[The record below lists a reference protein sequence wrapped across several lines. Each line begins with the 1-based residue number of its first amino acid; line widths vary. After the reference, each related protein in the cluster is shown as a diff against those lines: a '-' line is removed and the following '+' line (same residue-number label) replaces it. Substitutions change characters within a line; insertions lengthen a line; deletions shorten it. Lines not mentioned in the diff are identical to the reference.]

1 MVTIEQLA
9 EAALKGESL
18 LLRSLTQDLLR
29 DQPNLSEHSKPQT
42 NDSRLL
48 AAAASLM
55 ELFALRLGQTPPQW
69 TKEIG
74 ALPEPIYLLKAA
86 ASMNRLRELCETQSP
101 EPLRKR
107 GFYAPPNF
115 LEFV

>member
-9 EAALKGESL
+9 KAALAGESL
-18 LLRSLTQDLLR
+18 LLRSLAQDLLR
-29 DQPNLSEHSKPQT
+29 ENPSLSECPKPET
-42 NDSRLL
+42 NDVRIL
-48 AAAASLM
+48 AAAASLV
-55 ELFALRLGQTPPQW
+55 ELLALRLGQSPPPW
-69 TKEIG
+69 TNHVG

-86 ASMNRLRELCETQSP
+86 TAMKRLRCLCETEAP

-115 LEFV
+115 LEFA

>member
-9 EAALKGESL
+9 AAALNGESL

-29 DQPNLSEHSKPQT
+29 EQPRLSTYPKPQT
-42 NDSRLL
+42 GDFRLL
-48 AAAASLM
+48 AAAASLV
-55 ELFALRLGQTPPQW
+55 ELLALRLQQVPPAW
-69 TKEIG
+69 TTEVG

-86 ASMNRLRELCETQSP
+86 ASMKRLRTLCETEAP

-115 LEFV
+115 LEFA